1 MAADWWRLSVDQWRE
16 LLADDQMQASFYDKA
31 YRADG
36 CHWWTGAI
44 SESGHGRLRAPRHLG
59 NRVVAAHLYGYQ
71 LAAGPL
77 FPDAQGRRPLLAHRC
92 DNASC
97 VNASHVRPRSGSFN
111 AREYIDRRHDQAG
124 PLADRRGPAQRAR
137 AIRDVILAGVA
148 AGLSAEEIQRKIQSA
163 SDAGMPGI
171 QDGLF

>member
-44 SESGHGRLRAPRHLG
+44 SESGHGRLRAPRHMG

-71 LAAGPL
+71 LAAGPVP
-77 FPDAQGRRPLLAHRC
+77 PDAQGRRPVLAHRC

-97 VNASHVRPRSGSFN
+97 VNASHVRPRSGAFN
-111 AREYIDRRHDQAG
+111 AQEYQARKGDLAG
-124 PLADRRGPAQRAR
+124 PLADRRGPAGRAR
-137 AIRDVILAGVA
+137 AIRDVILSGLA
-148 AGLSAEEIQRKIQSA
+148 AGLSAEQIQREIARASA
-163 SDAGMPGI
+163 AGLPGE
-171 QDGLF
+171 QGSLF

>member
-1 MAADWWRLSVDQWRE
+1 MAADWWRLPVDQWQE
-16 LLADDQMQASFYDKA
+16 LLNDAQMQASFYDKA

-59 NRVVAAHLYGYQ
+59 NLVVAAHLYGYQ
-71 LAAGPL
+71 LAAGVVP
-77 FPDAQGRRPLLAHRC
+77 PDAQGRRPVLAHRC

-97 VNASHVRPRSGSFN
+97 VNASHVRPRPGSFN
-111 AREYIDRRHDQAG
+111 AQEYQQRKGDLAG
-124 PLADRRGPAQRAR
+124 PLADRRGPAGRAR
-137 AIRDVILAGVA
+137 AIRNVILSGLA
-148 AGLSAEEIQRKIQSA
+148 AGLSAEEIQRKIQSV

-171 QDGLF
+171 QGSLF